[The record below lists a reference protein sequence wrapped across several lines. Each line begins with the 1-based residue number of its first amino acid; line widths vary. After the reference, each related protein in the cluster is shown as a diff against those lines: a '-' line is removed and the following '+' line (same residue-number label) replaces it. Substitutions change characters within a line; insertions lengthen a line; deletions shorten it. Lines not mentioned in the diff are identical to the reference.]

1 MKLSKK
7 DKKLMLELLNCELY
21 AHEQSVGVM
30 YDQKR
35 VSRIKK
41 LRLEIGVVQHHTY
54 ANRTV

>member
-7 DKKLMLELLNCELY
+7 DKKLVLECLNCELY
-21 AHEQSVGVM
+21 QQEQGTNVP

-41 LRLEIGVVQHHTY
+41 LRLRIGVG
-54 ANRTV
+54 AAS

>member
-7 DKKLMLELLNCELY
+7 DKKLVLELLNCELFEQ
-21 AHEQSVGVM
+21 EQSVGVN

-41 LRLEIGVVQHHTY
+41 LRLRIGVG
-54 ANRTV
+54 AAS

>member
-7 DKKLMLELLNCELY
+7 DKKLVLELLNCELY
-21 AHEQSVGVM
+21 RQEQAKETL

-41 LRLEIGVVQHHTY
+41 LRIAIGVEM
-54 ANRTV
+54 AS